1 MDISL
6 SEDLADAYG
15 QIGRG
20 TNALD
25 IYNSL
30 SQQIKEEND
39 KDRLKTIQV
48 KIVASLIDSG
58 DIEAAREAADE
69 LQKSYPDDDWISTLF
84 DSKSINF

>member
-1 MDISL
+1 MHLIYTIVYL
-6 SEDLADAYG
+6 S
-15 QIGRG
+15 
-20 TNALD
+20 
-25 IYNSL
+25 
-30 SQQIKEEND
+30 
-39 KDRLKTIQV
+39 RLKKKTIRIDLKLFKV